1 VSFPKSRRGTAAD
14 RGRLLRF
21 PPTAAPAQDAS
32 VWRHLL
38 ALGPGVVTGAADLD
52 PSAIITA
59 TVVGAAFAHSLLWVV
74 VLCIPFLLT
83 IFSVTARIG
92 VETRKGLLDLVRE
105 NYGMKWAM
113 AGAAL
118 TIISNFAVIVADLM

>member
-1 VSFPKSRRGTAAD
+1 MTGLIRTAANFIVIACLVMYGFGLFAEYHS
-14 RGRLLRF
+14 RGRWSKNV
-21 PPTAAPAQDAS
+21 TA
-32 VWRHLL
+32 LL
-38 ALGPGVVTGAADLD
+38 AGLGPGVVTGAADLG

-105 NYGMKWAM
+105 NYGRKWAM
-113 AGAAL
+113 AGAIL
-118 TIISNFAVIVADLM
+118 T